1 MIEMHMALRA
11 LRQIAL
17 ASTQSELD
25 VARMDAADILDE
37 AGWEKSART
46 VIDSIGPPVASDDAE
61 GTQQQG

>member
-25 VARMDAADILDE
+25 VARMEATDVLDQ
-37 AGWEKSART
+37 AGWENSART
-46 VIDSIGPPVASDDAE
+46 VIDNIGLTVTADRE
-61 GTQQQG
+61 GPSQQG